1 MTIQMTMAE
10 REASDAIQ
18 AAQQALARALEL
30 SERADYGTQIM
41 ISLRDAHKEVVYA
54 LDSAMG
60 RN

>member
-1 MTIQMTMAE
+1 MPINMTMAE

-41 ISLRDAHKEVVYA
+41 DSLRDAHKQAAHA
-54 LDSAMG
+54 LDTAMG
-60 RN
+60 RV